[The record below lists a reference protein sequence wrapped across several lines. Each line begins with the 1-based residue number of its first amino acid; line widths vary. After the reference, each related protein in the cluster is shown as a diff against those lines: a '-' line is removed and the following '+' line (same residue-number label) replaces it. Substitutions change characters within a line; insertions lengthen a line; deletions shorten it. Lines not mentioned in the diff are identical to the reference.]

1 MNNNELKVEWCYL
14 AQHSLADW
22 IGHAVFN
29 PSSVV
34 IVIVINI
41 PGRVYL
47 HLEKEVRQQ
56 QQK

>member
-34 IVIVINI
+34 NI

-47 HLEKEVRQQ
+47 HLEKEARQQ